1 MRLDL
6 ARGRAAVLTYCPRS
20 PSRYFT
26 SELFINHGFVQ
37 TDGVSNGRVPSGM
50 DGLYGFCSGRCPPP
64 PPPPPNNHYSP
75 PDSRGQIRVHPRT
88 ATGPGSGRASPPP
101 VVSAPCRGRPLSH
114 GAEEPPMLP
123 PGSPHRE
130 GSAPHREGS
139 GLESR
144 FPRFLSLKCIR
155 ETANS
160 RPQESPRTLQNPN
173 ETMSLPILTPTPF
186 SRDVHVPFLAR
197 RRAFRVARAAAWALL
212 LFAAAGAARSAGAW

>member
-1 MRLDL
+1 
-6 ARGRAAVLTYCPRS
+6 
-20 PSRYFT
+20 
-26 SELFINHGFVQ
+26 
-37 TDGVSNGRVPSGM
+37 
-50 DGLYGFCSGRCPPP
+50 
-64 PPPPPNNHYSP
+64 
-75 PDSRGQIRVHPRT
+75 
-88 ATGPGSGRASPPP
+88 
-101 VVSAPCRGRPLSH
+101 
-114 GAEEPPMLP
+114 MLP

-212 LFAAAGAARSAGAW
+212 LFAAAGAAEAQAPGKPQNVTTTADGDSVIVLSWQAPSTGGPVQHYHIRVAHPVLDFTLPYS